1 MADYKAAVFPEI
13 QKEHIHRVRVKRL
26 DKMQG
31 LRVFFTKLFKSKK
44 NKKRSDEGVAV
55 LLTGLIMV
63 LIGLIILIAVFITGS
78 IPGIAVIFGGFGAL
92 VCGLALAYESD
103 NNLWAIGGMAAG
115 IVVALLSGYKYFQ
128 SRD

>member
-1 MADYKAAVFPEI
+1 
-13 QKEHIHRVRVKRL
+13 
-26 DKMQG
+26 MQG